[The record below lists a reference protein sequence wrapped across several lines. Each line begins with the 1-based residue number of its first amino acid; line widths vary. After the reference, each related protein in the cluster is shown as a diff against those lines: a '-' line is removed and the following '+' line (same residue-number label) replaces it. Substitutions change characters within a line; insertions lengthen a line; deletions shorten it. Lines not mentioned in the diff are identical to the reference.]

1 MFCKYSTLGGIPGKG
16 IHFHVFGIAIIDV
29 LATII
34 GAWIVSKIFNVPL
47 GYTILAAF
55 ILGIVAHKLFCVK
68 TTLNSL
74 LHL

>member
-29 LATII
+29 LSTII
-34 GAWIVSKIFNVPL
+34 GAWIVSHVFKLPL
-47 GYTILAAF
+47 GYTIVGAF
-55 ILGIVAHKLFCVK
+55 ILGIIAHKLFCVN
-68 TTLNSL
+68 TTLNTL